1 MRWNTINIDWAKAE
15 EEPERIFKVEGKYLL
30 DIRAKTA
37 DLERNIINYR
47 ENAKKANEELG
58 KLKDE
63 FNATKSIF
71 EELKES
77 NRKLEADLNIRLE
90 DAKALELKLKDAENK
105 ITEYQNYK
113 NQTIAKEKEFESI
126 INELKNEMESK
137 IPEMEREIDSLK
149 SELSDIKDI
158 KEELEKS
165 INQNE
170 DTILDLKKRNQD
182 LETQMLQAIN
192 VPKLLKE
199 IKEVLEH
206 KGFISEM
213 EFENI
218 MKKI

>member
-1 MRWNTINIDWAKAE
+1 MGK
-15 EEPERIFKVEGKYLL
+15 FKE
-30 DIRAKTA
+30 
-37 DLERNIINYR
+37 
-47 ENAKKANEELG
+47 
-58 KLKDE
+58 E

-77 NRKLEADLNIRLE
+77 NRKLEIDLNIRLK
-90 DAKALELKLKDAENK
+90 DVKALELRLKDAENNL
-105 ITEYQNYK
+105 TEYQNYK
-113 NQTIAKEKEFESI
+113 NQSITKEKEFESI
-126 INELKNEMESK
+126 INELKTEINKKDKELDLLKNEMESK
-137 IPEMEREIDSLK
+137 ITEIASLK

-170 DTILDLKKRNQD
+170 DTISDLKKRNQD
-182 LETQMLQAIN
+182 LETQMRQAIN

-199 IKEVLEH
+199 VKEILEH